1 MISIIFLVH
10 FRIMLQNFTLL
21 RATII
26 KDQRLRSVKS
36 VLLWVRR
43 NYSSNQNDFAV
54 ISFYKFTQLNNPR
67 SLVEL
72 VRSHLEQIDAKGR
85 IYVNK
90 VGINAQMCLPS
101 EHQKQTEIFFCD
113 NICENIDF
121 KTQFSDFQVFNRLRD
136 VSKGFKSYY
145 FYFSSKIFLKGHFD
159 TLLSF
164 IFYPLLRIRHGKL
177 LEGLDENFDSK
188 RYL

>member
-21 RATII
+21 RATIS

-36 VLLWVRR
+36 FLLWVRR

-101 EHQKQTEIFFCD
+101 EHQKQAEIFFCD
-113 NICENIDF
+113 NIYENIDF
-121 KTQFSDFQVFNRLRD
+121 KIQFSDFQVFNRLRD
-136 VSKGFKSYY
+136 VSKGFNSY
-145 FYFSSKIFLKGHFD
+145 FYFISIIFL
-159 TLLSF
+159 
-164 IFYPLLRIRHGKL
+164 
-177 LEGLDENFDSK
+177 
-188 RYL
+188 

>member
-1 MISIIFLVH
+1 
-10 FRIMLQNFTLL
+10 MLQNFTLL
-21 RATII
+21 RATSSSSR
-26 KDQRLRSVKS
+26 DQRLRSVKS
-36 VLLWVRR
+36 GLLWVRR
-43 NYSSNQNDFAV
+43 NYSSNQHDFSV
-54 ISFYKFTQLNNPR
+54 MSFYKFTPLNNPR

-72 VRSHLEQIDAKGR
+72 VRYQLEQIDAKGR

-90 VGINAQMCLPS
+90 VGINAQMCLPF
-101 EHQKQTEIFFCD
+101 EHQKQAEIFFCD

-145 FYFSSKIFLKGHFD
+145 FYFISKIFLKGYFD
-159 TLLSF
+159 NILSL
-164 IFYPLLRIRHGKL
+164 ILCPVLRIRHGKL

-188 RYL
+188 RYV